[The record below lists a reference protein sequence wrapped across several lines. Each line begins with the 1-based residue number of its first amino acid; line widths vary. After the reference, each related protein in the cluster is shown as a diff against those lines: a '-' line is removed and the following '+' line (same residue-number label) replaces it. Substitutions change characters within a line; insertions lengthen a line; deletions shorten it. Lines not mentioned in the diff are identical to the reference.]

1 LSHLPRL
8 CQSSAGRP
16 FQNNRAQIGFLYSPH
31 LVALALRH
39 SQASVLNPH
48 KLKQNKSYPCPDFYV
63 QKSIFFPLSIL
74 LKLYYYSSFY
84 TISQY
89 VINWQYPWLFDTI
102 TSVGSIMTFYIS
114 FVSFFIEIIAV
125 IK

>member
-1 LSHLPRL
+1 
-8 CQSSAGRP
+8 P

-63 QKSIFFPLSIL
+63 QKSIFLPLSIL

-84 TISQY
+84 TISQSL
-89 VINWQYPWLFDTI
+89 IHSQYPWILDTI
-102 TSVGSIMTFYIS
+102 TTDGAIMPFYKS
-114 FVSFFIEIIAV
+114 FVSFYSESIA
-125 IK
+125 